1 MDRPVRKSIRLPE
14 YDYSAAGAY
23 FLTLCVK
30 DRRPVFWER
39 RGELCSP
46 GTLSDAGKTVEAELQ
61 RLDSVYEAVHL
72 DKYCI
77 MPDHIH
83 MILFLDG
90 DGGRTQFA
98 PTISRIVKQFKGA
111 VTKRIGCSIWQR
123 SFYEHVIRN
132 EQDYLET
139 WEYIDANP
147 LKHGCV
153 MRLSHADNP

>member
-1 MDRPVRKSIRLPE
+1 MERPVRKNIRLPE

-30 DRRPVFWER
+30 DRNPILWEG

-46 GTLSDAGKTVEAELQ
+46 GKLSDVGKLVEEEL
-61 RLDSVYEAVHL
+61 RHLDSVYENVRL

-83 MILFLDG
+83 MILFLEDN
-90 DGGRTQFA
+90 GGRTQFA
-98 PTISRIVKQFKGA
+98 PTVSRVIKQFKGV
-111 VTKRIGCSIWQR
+111 VTKRLGFSLWQR

-132 EQDYLET
+132 EQDYRET
-139 WEYIDANP
+139 WAYIDGNP
-147 LKHGCV
+147 MKTYI
-153 MRLSHADNP
+153 

>member
-1 MDRPVRKSIRLPE
+1 MEDRPVRKNIRLPE

-23 FLTLCVK
+23 FLTLCVR
-30 DRRPVFWER
+30 DREPFFWAC

-46 GTLSDAGKTVEAELQ
+46 DPLSDVGKMVEAELLH
-61 RLDSVYEAVHL
+61 LDSVYETVHL

-90 DGGRTQFA
+90 NDGRTQFA
-98 PTISRIVKQFKGA
+98 PTVSRIVKQFKGA
-111 VTKRIGCSIWQR
+111 VTKRLGFSLWQR

-139 WEYIDANP
+139 WEHIDGNPAKYIQQ
-147 LKHGCV
+147 LQ
-153 MRLSHADNP
+153 